1 MNSKLTIAR
10 DYLVARCNESS
21 TWRGIILIAT
31 AAGAKL
37 KPDQTE
43 AIITAGLMVSGLMGA
58 VTKDSK

>member
-1 MNSKLTIAR
+1 MNSQLRIAR

-37 KPDQTE
+37 KADQTE
-43 AIITAGLMVSGLMGA
+43 AIITAGLMVAGLMGA